1 MESSDGR
8 ARRTLIKGSATTVS
22 STSFMISVRVGGGGG
37 GGCAC
42 NGVAGKRKLAMQHEM
57 MGVGGGHCKMKP
69 PNARGMYNNGCV
81 CICWGVLL

>member
-1 MESSDGR
+1 MDSSDGR

-22 STSFMISVRVGGGGG
+22 STSFMISVRV
-37 GGCAC
+37 GCAC

-69 PNARGMYNNGCV
+69 SNARGMYNNGCV